1 MFAYIKGKLEMK
13 FQDYIVVEA
22 GGGIGYKIFMS
33 ANAMQKIGEVGNEV
47 KIYTY
52 LRVRED
58 DVSIYGFSSNEEL
71 RMFELLLSVSGI
83 GAKSALSIL
92 SNIAPSK
99 LALAVISNDVTTLKA
114 LPGIGAKSAARMV
127 LELKDKLK
135 TESSVSTETPVE
147 VEEAILEDN
156 KQSEAI
162 SALMVLGYTRKE
174 VEQVF
179 VKIKEKDTLSVEELI
194 RKALMLLAR

>member
-83 GAKSALSIL
+83 GAKSALTIL

-127 LELKDKLK
+127 LEL
-135 TESSVSTETPVE
+135 
-147 VEEAILEDN
+147 
-156 KQSEAI
+156 
-162 SALMVLGYTRKE
+162 
-174 VEQVF
+174 
-179 VKIKEKDTLSVEELI
+179 
-194 RKALMLLAR
+194 

>member
-83 GAKSALSIL
+83 GAKSALTIL

-147 VEEAILEDN
+147 VEEAILVDN

-179 VKIKEKDTLSVEELI
+179 AKIKEKDTLSVEELI

>member
-1 MFAYIKGKLEMK
+1 MK

-83 GAKSALSIL
+83 GAKSALTIL

>member
-83 GAKSALSIL
+83 GAKSALTIL

-179 VKIKEKDTLSVEELI
+179 AKIKEKDTLSVEELI

>member
-83 GAKSALSIL
+83 GAKSALTIL

-135 TESSVSTETPVE
+135 TESSVSTETLVE

>member
-83 GAKSALSIL
+83 GAKSALTIL